1 MTINQK
7 RAVLIIAGLLLL
19 VCTFF
24 FIWQPNSDKILE
36 IERET
41 SQYQSQINFLSTL
54 QMKVNQMKEEAP
66 EYEKLTKAFTDTFPS
81 KMTQPKAIYNVYKM
95 MKSTGIR
102 VTAIAPGEEQVF
114 IRNGNIS
121 GSEDGSGSSTAGSSG
136 TGSSSV
142 SSVPSGDGIQSDA
155 TSPSA
160 EDVEKFPENEVTLNR
175 MVGKVTPYQLTITG
189 TLKQVNSAIDW
200 IADNKEKMSVTDIS
214 LTYDSATGK
223 LSGNLTVNYYA
234 LNGNGKTFVEPDI
247 HDIMIGSKNIF
258 GTVK

>member
-7 RAVLIIAGLLLL
+7 RAILIISGLLLL
-19 VCTFF
+19 GCTYF

-36 IERET
+36 LERET
-41 SQYQSQINFLSTL
+41 SQYQSQINFLSAL

-66 EYEKLTKAFTDTFPS
+66 DYEKQTKAFTDMFPS

-95 MKSTGIR
+95 MTSTGIR
-102 VTAIAPGEEQVF
+102 VTAISPGEEQVF
-114 IRNGNIS
+114 LREGSVSGLGNTS
-121 GSEDGSGSSTAGSSG
+121 DATDSSGSS
-136 TGSSSV
+136 GSSSDA
-142 SSVPSGDGIQSDA
+142 SASTGDSIQSDA
-155 TSPSA
+155 TEPNA
-160 EDVEKFPENEVTLNR
+160 EDVEKFPENEVPLNR

-189 TLKQVNSAIDW
+189 TLKQVNNTIDW
-200 IADNKEKMSVTDIS
+200 IADNSEKMSVTDIS

-223 LSGNLTVNYYA
+223 LSGNLTVNYFA
-234 LNGNGKTFVEPDI
+234 LNGNGRTYVEPDI